1 MDEGSSFPIHTSA
14 TEIITT
20 ESFSSSGVILDR
32 TEVSVC
38 FRQVWFPLST
48 VVIPSAKDTADRSTH
63 MGAVMLYHRTM
74 LAHACELVLRLP
86 FKKERFEPYYQNTVC
101 ALSFIFCC
109 LQWTVNKCSR
119 IQTVLLLQNL
129 VVEKTFLL
137 LIQLTQY
144 TSSHNLWFS
153 RLLPEETAESP
164 VGKTL

>member
-1 MDEGSSFPIHTSA
+1 M
-14 TEIITT
+14 
-20 ESFSSSGVILDR
+20 
-32 TEVSVC
+32 
-38 FRQVWFPLST
+38 
-48 VVIPSAKDTADRSTH
+48 VVIPSVKDRGTN
-63 MGAVMLYHRTM
+63 MEEVMLYHQTM

-86 FKKERFEPYYQNTVC
+86 FKQERFEPYYQNTVC
-101 ALSFIFCC
+101 ALTFILCC
-109 LQWTVNKCSR
+109 LQWTVNKRSR